1 MQRKKFIFGS
11 FVSDIKDS
19 RSLRSGLIRSD
30 CIQNENFKI
39 VLSKIM
45 PLKCCVPCG
54 NSNYDSTTEKVTV
67 YKFFLDENEKAA
79 FIKAISPQNLV
90 VT

>member
-1 MQRKKFIFGS
+1 
-11 FVSDIKDS
+11 
-19 RSLRSGLIRSD
+19 
-30 CIQNENFKI
+30 
-39 VLSKIM
+39 M